1 MKSLLKNLGLIL
13 MIIGAAILVGVF
25 FTGSAAINDNG
36 VLGGSAAL
44 IVIGLIVY
52 IVLNKRIAALP
63 VKKTP
68 TKIAAPMIISIRP
81 KFLSKLFMCVF
92 Y

>member
-13 MIIGAAILVGVF
+13 MIIDAAILVGVF

-52 IVLNKRIAALP
+52 IVLNKRI
-63 VKKTP
+63 VD
-68 TKIAAPMIISIRP
+68 
-81 KFLSKLFMCVF
+81 
-92 Y
+92 

>member
-1 MKSLLKNLGLIL
+1 
-13 MIIGAAILVGVF
+13 MIKPITIR
-25 FTGSAAINDNG
+25 
-36 VLGGSAAL
+36 AAL
-44 IVIGLIVY
+44 PPKTPLS
-52 IVLNKRIAALP
+52 LIAALP

>member
-1 MKSLLKNLGLIL
+1 

-25 FTGSAAINDNG
+25 FTGREAINDNG

-52 IVLNKRIAALP
+52 IVLNKRI
-63 VKKTP
+63 VD
-68 TKIAAPMIISIRP
+68 
-81 KFLSKLFMCVF
+81 
-92 Y
+92 

>member
-52 IVLNKRIAALP
+52 IVLNKRIED
-63 VKKTP
+63 
-68 TKIAAPMIISIRP
+68 
-81 KFLSKLFMCVF
+81 
-92 Y
+92 

>member
-36 VLGGSAAL
+36 VLGGIAAL

-52 IVLNKRIAALP
+52 IVLNKRI
-63 VKKTP
+63 VD
-68 TKIAAPMIISIRP
+68 
-81 KFLSKLFMCVF
+81 
-92 Y
+92 

>member
-52 IVLNKRIAALP
+52 IVENKN
-63 VKKTP
+63 KKVRNKCSGLFYFIYFTQP
-68 TKIAAPMIISIRP
+68 YSTSGVISLYP
-81 KFLSKLFMCVF
+81 FP
-92 Y
+92 

>member
-25 FTGSAAINDNG
+25 LTGSAAINDNG

-52 IVLNKRIAALP
+52 IVLNKRI
-63 VKKTP
+63 VD
-68 TKIAAPMIISIRP
+68 
-81 KFLSKLFMCVF
+81 
-92 Y
+92 

>member
-52 IVLNKRIAALP
+52 IVFNKRI
-63 VKKTP
+63 VD
-68 TKIAAPMIISIRP
+68 
-81 KFLSKLFMCVF
+81 
-92 Y
+92 

>member
-52 IVLNKRIAALP
+52 IEIGRAHV
-63 VKKTP
+63 
-68 TKIAAPMIISIRP
+68 
-81 KFLSKLFMCVF
+81 
-92 Y
+92 

>member
-52 IVLNKRIAALP
+52 IVINKRI
-63 VKKTP
+63 VD
-68 TKIAAPMIISIRP
+68 
-81 KFLSKLFMCVF
+81 
-92 Y
+92 

>member
-44 IVIGLIVY
+44 IVIGLILY
-52 IVLNKRIAALP
+52 SLYSRLPKRKVL
-63 VKKTP
+63 
-68 TKIAAPMIISIRP
+68 
-81 KFLSKLFMCVF
+81 FF
-92 Y
+92 

>member
-25 FTGSAAINDNG
+25 FTGSSAINDNA

-44 IVIGLIVY
+44 IIVGLVVY
-52 IVLNKRIAALP
+52 IIMNKRI
-63 VKKTP
+63 VD
-68 TKIAAPMIISIRP
+68 
-81 KFLSKLFMCVF
+81 
-92 Y
+92 

>member
-13 MIIGAAILVGVF
+13 MIIGAAILVGGF

-52 IVLNKRIAALP
+52 IVLNKRI
-63 VKKTP
+63 VD
-68 TKIAAPMIISIRP
+68 
-81 KFLSKLFMCVF
+81 
-92 Y
+92 

>member
-36 VLGGSAAL
+36 FRW
-44 IVIGLIVY
+44 
-52 IVLNKRIAALP
+52 KC
-63 VKKTP
+63 
-68 TKIAAPMIISIRP
+68 RP
-81 KFLSKLFMCVF
+81 YRYRFNRLYCIKQTHC
-92 Y
+92 

>member
-25 FTGSAAINDNG
+25 FTRSAAINDNG

-52 IVLNKRIAALP
+52 IVLNKRI
-63 VKKTP
+63 VD
-68 TKIAAPMIISIRP
+68 
-81 KFLSKLFMCVF
+81 
-92 Y
+92 

>member
-25 FTGSAAINDNG
+25 FTGSAAINNNG

-52 IVLNKRIAALP
+52 IVLNKRI
-63 VKKTP
+63 VD
-68 TKIAAPMIISIRP
+68 
-81 KFLSKLFMCVF
+81 
-92 Y
+92 

>member
-25 FTGSAAINDNG
+25 FTGSAAINHNG

-52 IVLNKRIAALP
+52 IVLNKRI
-63 VKKTP
+63 VD
-68 TKIAAPMIISIRP
+68 
-81 KFLSKLFMCVF
+81 
-92 Y
+92 

>member
-1 MKSLLKNLGLIL
+1 MNSLLQNLGLIR
-13 MIIGAAILVGVF
+13 MIIRAAILVRFF

-52 IVLNKRIAALP
+52 IVLNKRI
-63 VKKTP
+63 VD
-68 TKIAAPMIISIRP
+68 
-81 KFLSKLFMCVF
+81 
-92 Y
+92 

>member
-13 MIIGAAILVGVF
+13 MIIGAAFLVGVF

-52 IVLNKRIAALP
+52 IVLNKRI
-63 VKKTP
+63 VD
-68 TKIAAPMIISIRP
+68 
-81 KFLSKLFMCVF
+81 
-92 Y
+92 

>member
-13 MIIGAAILVGVF
+13 IIIGAAILVGVF

-52 IVLNKRIAALP
+52 IVLNKRI
-63 VKKTP
+63 VD
-68 TKIAAPMIISIRP
+68 
-81 KFLSKLFMCVF
+81 
-92 Y
+92 

>member
-1 MKSLLKNLGLIL
+1 MKSLLKNFGPIL

-52 IVLNKRIAALP
+52 IVLNKRI
-63 VKKTP
+63 VD
-68 TKIAAPMIISIRP
+68 
-81 KFLSKLFMCVF
+81 
-92 Y
+92 

>member
-52 IVLNKRIAALP
+52 CIKQ
-63 VKKTP
+63 TH
-68 TKIAAPMIISIRP
+68 
-81 KFLSKLFMCVF
+81 C
-92 Y
+92 

>member
-36 VLGGSAAL
+36 VLGGCAAL

-52 IVLNKRIAALP
+52 IVLNKRI
-63 VKKTP
+63 VD
-68 TKIAAPMIISIRP
+68 
-81 KFLSKLFMCVF
+81 
-92 Y
+92 

>member
-52 IVLNKRIAALP
+52 IVLNKRIAD
-63 VKKTP
+63 
-68 TKIAAPMIISIRP
+68 
-81 KFLSKLFMCVF
+81 
-92 Y
+92 

>member
-25 FTGSAAINDNG
+25 FTGSAAINYNG

-52 IVLNKRIAALP
+52 IVLNKRI
-63 VKKTP
+63 VD
-68 TKIAAPMIISIRP
+68 
-81 KFLSKLFMCVF
+81 
-92 Y
+92 

>member
-13 MIIGAAILVGVF
+13 MIIGAAILIGVF

-52 IVLNKRIAALP
+52 IVLNKRI
-63 VKKTP
+63 VD
-68 TKIAAPMIISIRP
+68 
-81 KFLSKLFMCVF
+81 
-92 Y
+92 

>member
-1 MKSLLKNLGLIL
+1 MKRLLKNLGLIL

-52 IVLNKRIAALP
+52 IVLNKRI
-63 VKKTP
+63 VD
-68 TKIAAPMIISIRP
+68 
-81 KFLSKLFMCVF
+81 
-92 Y
+92 

>member
-52 IVLNKRIAALP
+52 IVLNKRI
-63 VKKTP
+63 VDY
-68 TKIAAPMIISIRP
+68 SIREQ
-81 KFLSKLFMCVF
+81 K
-92 Y
+92 

>member
-36 VLGGSAAL
+36 VLGGSDAL

-52 IVLNKRIAALP
+52 IALNKRI
-63 VKKTP
+63 VD
-68 TKIAAPMIISIRP
+68 
-81 KFLSKLFMCVF
+81 
-92 Y
+92 

>member
-44 IVIGLIVY
+44 IVIGLIVF
-52 IVLNKRIAALP
+52 IVLNKRM
-63 VKKTP
+63 V
-68 TKIAAPMIISIRP
+68 
-81 KFLSKLFMCVF
+81 V
-92 Y
+92 